1 MNVKKISFPLHE
13 VVGDKGLLIAVADVF
28 DYKDGKRTEKVIG
41 TRYDVL
47 LLERKYE
54 PLSIKML
61 DKPIITAKELEK
73 LEEPPTVYFQGVYG
87 KVYCV
92 NNQVKMSVTAENISL
107 IGGVDDEI

>member
-1 MNVKKISFPLHE
+1 MNLRNTKLPLKE
-13 VVGDKGLLIAVADVF
+13 AVGQKGLLVAVADVF

-92 NNQVKMSVTAENISL
+92 NNQVQMSVTAETISL
-107 IGGVDDEI
+107 IGGIDDEI